1 MDFRELLM
9 YAEENQKSKESKPQH
24 SKFLKA
30 QLPPAKRDHK
40 NEMRA
45 EPKSDVLKKLLEEKE
60 EEKRRKYMEEERER
74 RKREKEK
81 RHREEEER
89 RLEKE
94 RIREEKKKNTFRIPK
109 KLVLE
114 DDQKETSS
122 SPPHHREV
130 LSDGSFSLDS
140 DLVAEADL
148 SEFDDRLES
157 KHHSSNSSNQK
168 HKPDVGHRHS
178 KKSSNSYRLLD
189 KVSLGGSSDKQA
201 ASSSHKHSSSSEHR
215 KVSHSERH
223 TDRENDSNRNS
234 HHISQSHKSTHKSS
248 SRESRSDKSSS
259 ENHRKDENL
268 SGKHRDKSLDHDH
281 KSSHNFVDKHT
292 SSKTAHSSNSSLS
305 KSSRESHSAGGKG
318 QLSEKKPMISIGE
331 QSSQSNA
338 ESDKQGTN
346 PDPSTEECKFT
357 TLSRHHLKPNI
368 VRQGVSMEE
377 REKTLAR
384 LQAILAK
391 HTSGDDIKGM
401 RKRASKEEAKAR
413 KSRRNRGDLAG
424 LGSDFS
430 GSCLEPV
437 PYSLE
442 EKPSLRRPEPK
453 PEAEPEPKPAKQ
465 PKRNKQPKTSH
476 GMTPKNRLSSSTHSK
491 LTSDLKHSS
500 KHDRKSP
507 VRDRP
512 KPKVKPRPRPPPSLM
527 NFADLLKMAEQKQA
541 VPVMVE
547 VAPKKKESRPM
558 TQDEIDRQRARE
570 ERVKSKEYKDWFN
583 NGEEGGNGKKTQHLN
598 GQADRVTSSSSQQPQ
613 SRGAQPARMSS
624 TSTGSGSAVNS
635 VNHKLNGSNENSY
648 DVGKMDR
655 KYPVAGDSR
664 SSSKSSV
671 QEASKPNRPVV
682 RPGQPDPNRPGVIAS
697 KPRAMMQHI
706 SQQSSTRPGK
716 QSAGPLEK
724 RGKRPAPYEE
734 DSSVES
740 MPASHSQTFGGQG
753 KASNA
758 WDSLFNRPEYKSKP
772 PAPKR
777 KMVIDSEEEEEEEE
791 YDDDMADFIDDEGTE
806 DMDTVS
812 GTIRQ
817 LFGYDKRKYRYVDD
831 DDDDCMEAS
840 FSQVMK
846 EEARSAK
853 LGKQEDLEDIKREQE
868 ELRRKAA
875 KKKMLSRR

>member
-1 MDFRELLM
+1 M
-9 YAEENQKSKESKPQH
+9 
-24 SKFLKA
+24 
-30 QLPPAKRDHK
+30 
-40 NEMRA
+40 
-45 EPKSDVLKKLLEEKE
+45 
-60 EEKRRKYMEEERER
+60 
-74 RKREKEK
+74 
-81 RHREEEER
+81 
-89 RLEKE
+89 
-94 RIREEKKKNTFRIPK
+94 
-109 KLVLE
+109 LE

-268 SGKHRDKSLDHDH
+268 SGKHRDKSLAHDH

-292 SSKTAHSSNSSLS
+292 SSKTADNKVSAHSSNSSLS

-512 KPKVKPRPRPPPSLM
+512 KPKVKPRPPPSLM

-613 SRGAQPARMSS
+613 SKGAQPARMSS
-624 TSTGSGSAVNS
+624 TSTASGSAVNS

-772 PAPKR
+772 PGEWKTSCSFHSRCLFVYLIKR
-777 KMVIDSEEEEEEEE
+777 LPVVLPYVLSQ
-791 YDDDMADFIDDEGTE
+791 FIPACYVHFVLG
-806 DMDTVS
+806 
-812 GTIRQ
+812 GTISSVN
-817 LFGYDKRKYRYVDD
+817 RKLKLPQAQNTNRLSMKQAVINIRY
-831 DDDDCMEAS
+831 
-840 FSQVMK
+840 
-846 EEARSAK
+846 
-853 LGKQEDLEDIKREQE
+853 
-868 ELRRKAA
+868 
-875 KKKMLSRR
+875 